1 MFKTHLE
8 SIFLYNSELWTITKT
23 QEKQIDSYHRWMLR
37 KIIGIKWP
45 ETITTVM
52 TTFINAQK
60 KNSEV

>member
-1 MFKTHLE
+1 MDNYQNTRKTNRQLP
-8 SIFLYNSELWTITKT
+8 NW
-23 QEKQIDSYHRWMLR
+23 WMLR